1 MAEASQR
8 NFEGEYK
15 RLDEQKEVALR
26 FAGESDAAKRKIEE
40 DYEKRRKAIEIRQ
53 FKAKQ
58 KISIANIAI
67 DTAQAVMSIMSTGGG
82 TAYADFGVSAG
93 ILSAMVIAMG
103 AIQIA
108 MVASQKAPGYWR
120 GTKNAPAGVAW
131 TNEKGAEIHTD
142 RHGNIK
148 DFGTNKGATLTKMDA
163 GDIVYTAEET
173 RRMMFE
179 NEYNGLLAKNGIT
192 GVKVEVKNGMTAVEM
207 DEVLSKHF
215 SQIQTNTTVID
226 RNGLSQWSERNG
238 NRTIEH
244 SNRVSRTGF
253 RV

>member
-1 MAEASQR
+1 
-8 NFEGEYK
+8 
-15 RLDEQKEVALR
+15 
-26 FAGESDAAKRKIEE
+26 
-40 DYEKRRKAIEIRQ
+40 
-53 FKAKQ
+53 
-58 KISIANIAI
+58 
-67 DTAQAVMSIMSTGGG
+67 
-82 TAYADFGVSAG
+82 
-93 ILSAMVIAMG
+93 
-103 AIQIA
+103 
-108 MVASQKAPGYWR
+108 
-120 GTKNAPAGVAW
+120 
-131 TNEKGAEIHTD
+131 
-142 RHGNIK
+142 
-148 DFGTNKGATLTKMDA
+148 LTKMDA

-192 GVKVEVKNGMTAVEM
+192 GAKVEVKNGMTAVEM

>member
-1 MAEASQR
+1 MFNLMAEASQR

-15 RLDEQKEVALR
+15 RLEKQKEVSLR
-26 FAGESDAAKRKIEE
+26 FAGDSDAAKKKIEE
-40 DYEKRRKAIEIRQ
+40 DYEKRRKQIAVRE

-58 KISIANIAI
+58 KIAMVNIAI
-67 DTAQAVMSIMSTGGG
+67 DTAQAIMATLGKGGFF
-82 TAYADFGVSAG
+82 ASP
-93 ILSAMVIAMG
+93 LAMVVAAMG
-103 AIQIA
+103 AIQLA
-108 MVASQKAPGYWR
+108 MVATQKVPEFWR
-120 GTKNAPAGVAW
+120 GTKNAPEGVAW

-192 GVKVEVKNGMTAVEM
+192 G
-207 DEVLSKHF
+207 
-215 SQIQTNTTVID
+215 
-226 RNGLSQWSERNG
+226 
-238 NRTIEH
+238 
-244 SNRVSRTGF
+244 
-253 RV
+253 